1 MRGWLAQHRRAL
13 LTTLQRLSASP
24 LATLLNAAVMGI
36 ALSLPAGGWLLL
48 HNLTAL
54 AGQAS
59 AEPEISIFLEPA
71 AERSD
76 AKALEARL
84 RGHRGVRQ
92 FEFIPRERALE
103 TLSEQADLGDVA
115 EVLGGNPLP
124 DAFVVRAADADPAA
138 LEKLREEFAGWPK
151 VDHVQLD
158 SAWAERLAALLR
170 LGRVTVAVLATLLG
184 FALAAITFNTIRL
197 QILSQRDEIEVASL
211 IGATR
216 SFIRRPFLYQGA
228 VQGLA
233 GGLAAWLLLWLAG
246 RGPADAFAEVLRV
259 YGVSVAMR
267 GLDLVPSLVLLG
279 TAAALG
285 WFGAWVSVTRHL
297 AELKPR

>member
-1 MRGWLAQHRRAL
+1 MKAWLSQHRRAL
-13 LTTLQRLSASP
+13 AVTLGRLAASP

-48 HNLTAL
+48 NNLAML
-54 AGQAS
+54 AGQAN
-59 AEPEISIFLEPA
+59 AEPEISIFLDPA
-71 AERSD
+71 AERAD
-76 AKALEARL
+76 AKALESRL
-84 RGHRGVRQ
+84 RGHRGVRV
-92 FEFIPRERALE
+92 FEFVPRERALQD
-103 TLSEQADLGDVA
+103 LSQQADLGDIS

-124 DAFVVRAADADPAA
+124 DAFVVRAADTDPAV
-138 LEKLREEFAGWPK
+138 LEKLREEFAGWPR

-158 SAWAERLAALLR
+158 SEWAERLAALLR
-170 LGRVTVAVLATLLG
+170 LARVTMAMLAALLG
-184 FALAAITFNTIRL
+184 FALVAITFNTIRL

-233 GGLAAWLLLWLAG
+233 GGVAAWVLLWVAG
-246 RGPADAFAEVLRV
+246 SGPASAFGEVLRV
-259 YGVSVAMR
+259 YGVTVSLQ
-267 GLDLVPSLVLLG
+267 GLDPKSVLVLLG
-279 TAAALG
+279 GAAALG

-297 AELKPR
+297 ADLKPR